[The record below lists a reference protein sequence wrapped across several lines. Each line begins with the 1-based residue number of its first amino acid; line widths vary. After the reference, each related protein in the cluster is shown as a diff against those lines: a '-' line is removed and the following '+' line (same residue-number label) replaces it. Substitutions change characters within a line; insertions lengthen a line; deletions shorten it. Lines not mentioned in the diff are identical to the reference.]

1 MKRSYMKVLVFGYGL
16 HGGGFECAM
25 HYLTHGDEVVI
36 TDIRSR
42 ETLGQ
47 SIDFL
52 EKKGA
57 VIHCGGHLTSDFEWA
72 DIVIKSP
79 TIKLDNEFLAYA
91 KRVENSLTILAARPE
106 AKDVKVI
113 CVTGARDKSTSASAI
128 VHALNA
134 LGSNAHNM
142 GTSGF
147 TEIKRLD
154 SGDVPEYLIIEMST
168 WLARDTY
175 HFLKG
180 QIPHINTSLIT
191 SIFDPVDAPDPLTRT
206 GEFNMHADNIILPA
220 EVKAAIEKAA
230 HKKAKNISSIESA
243 SRGMTKALPDKMRPA
258 FAVLRKLGYS
268 SSQANNALKGFKGIP
283 SRNELVLR
291 TNNAMFIND
300 SSSVMPAAV
309 GFTVD
314 NFENLPVHIIC
325 GGSDTGLDPSPMLNA
340 LKGAASVELLDGS
353 FTRKTLIPKLV
364 ESGIEY
370 NGPYKKMEEAVKTA
384 SSHLDD
390 KCNMLQVVLLSP
402 SAAAYEYYGNE
413 YVRGDAFKEAVN
425 QLVRQDNSS
434 T

>member
-1 MKRSYMKVLVFGYGL
+1 
-16 HGGGFECAM
+16 
-25 HYLTHGDEVVI
+25 
-36 TDIRSR
+36 
-42 ETLGQ
+42 
-47 SIDFL
+47 
-52 EKKGA
+52 
-57 VIHCGGHLTSDFEWA
+57 
-72 DIVIKSP
+72 
-79 TIKLDNEFLAYA
+79 
-91 KRVENSLTILAARPE
+91 
-106 AKDVKVI
+106 
-113 CVTGARDKSTSASAI
+113 
-128 VHALNA
+128 
-134 LGSNAHNM
+134 
-142 GTSGF
+142 
-147 TEIKRLD
+147 
-154 SGDVPEYLIIEMST
+154 
-168 WLARDTY
+168 
-175 HFLKG
+175 
-180 QIPHINTSLIT
+180 
-191 SIFDPVDAPDPLTRT
+191 
-206 GEFNMHADNIILPA
+206 
-220 EVKAAIEKAA
+220 
-230 HKKAKNISSIESA
+230 
-243 SRGMTKALPDKMRPA
+243 MTKALPDKMRPA

-402 SAAAYEYYGNE
+402 GAAAYEYYGNE

>member
-1 MKRSYMKVLVFGYGL
+1 MKILVFGYGL

-25 HYLTHGDEVVI
+25 HYLSHGDEVVI

-42 ETLGQ
+42 ESLGQ

-79 TIKLDNEFLAYA
+79 TIKLDNEFLNYA

-106 AKDVKVI
+106 AKDIKVI

-128 VHALNA
+128 CHALNA

-168 WLARDTY
+168 WLARDSY

-180 QIPHINTSLIT
+180 QIPRINTSLIT
-191 SIFDPVDAPDPLTRT
+191 SIFDPDDAPDPITRT
-206 GEFNMHADNIILPA
+206 GEFNMYADNIILPA

-243 SRGMTKALPDKMRPA
+243 SR
-258 FAVLRKLGYS
+258 
-268 SSQANNALKGFKGIP
+268 
-283 SRNELVLR
+283 
-291 TNNAMFIND
+291 
-300 SSSVMPAAV
+300 
-309 GFTVD
+309 
-314 NFENLPVHIIC
+314 
-325 GGSDTGLDPSPMLNA
+325 
-340 LKGAASVELLDGS
+340 
-353 FTRKTLIPKLV
+353 
-364 ESGIEY
+364 
-370 NGPYKKMEEAVKTA
+370 
-384 SSHLDD
+384 
-390 KCNMLQVVLLSP
+390 
-402 SAAAYEYYGNE
+402 
-413 YVRGDAFKEAVN
+413 
-425 QLVRQDNSS
+425 
-434 T
+434 